1 MSRSFPL
8 NSKTQFSRAAARDLA
23 PVLITGAAGFIGS
36 NLTHRLL
43 SAGRP
48 VLMFD
53 NLSRP
58 GVERNLRW
66 LHETHGDHMKFELGD
81 VRDPRALAK
90 AVLGVSQVFH
100 FAGQTAV
107 TTSLEQPLEDF
118 EVNARGTLN
127 LLEAI
132 RNAESPPSL
141 IFTSTNK
148 VYGSLEDIELR
159 AAQGRYEP
167 ATAGVRERGIGENR
181 AVDFHSP
188 YGCSKGSA
196 DQYVLDYTRSFGLK
210 AAVFRMS
217 CIYGPHQLGTEDQG
231 WLAHFALRAL
241 AGEPITL
248 YGDGQ
253 QVRDVLYIDD
263 LVDAFLLGEEQMERV
278 SGQAFNLGGGARNAI
293 SLLDLIG
300 MLQSLHGRCQVR
312 FQDWRIGD
320 QRYYVSDTRRFE
332 AATGWRPRVDVR
344 TGVERLYRWLVEQQ
358 PELPAHRPGLHAA
371 L

>member
-1 MSRSFPL
+1 M
-8 NSKTQFSRAAARDLA
+8 
-23 PVLITGAAGFIGS
+23 
-36 NLTHRLL
+36 
-43 SAGRP
+43 
-48 VLMFD
+48 
-53 NLSRP
+53 
-58 GVERNLRW
+58 
-66 LHETHGDHMKFELGD
+66 
-81 VRDPRALAK
+81 
-90 AVLGVSQVFH
+90 
-100 FAGQTAV
+100 
-107 TTSLEQPLEDF
+107 
-118 EVNARGTLN
+118 
-127 LLEAI
+127 
-132 RNAESPPSL
+132 
-141 IFTSTNK
+141 
-148 VYGSLEDIELR
+148 
-159 AAQGRYEP
+159 
-167 ATAGVRERGIGENR
+167 AGVRKSGIGEDR
-181 AVDFHSP
+181 PVDFHSP

-241 AGEPITL
+241 AGGPITI

-278 SGQAFNLGGGARNAI
+278 SGQAFNIGGGVRNAI

-300 MLQSLHGRCQVR
+300 MLQLLNGRCEVQ

-344 TGVERLYRWLVEQQ
+344 AGVERLYRWLVEQQ
-358 PELPAHRPGLHAA
+358 VELPAYRPALHAA